1 MLVSVMNRQ
10 EHIHDRPHGNP
21 RIGLRAQQGYESLMD
36 LPAEFAA
43 HPHRAASGDPP
54 KPAFWTSGATP
65 NQPPIHVASRVDNR
79 HMVDDFHAAALA
91 AGGRCNGEPGL
102 RPHYHDDYYAA
113 FVLDPDGHNI
123 EAVCHLPPA

>member
-1 MLVSVMNRQ
+1 MIDHTGILVSDFERSK
-10 EHIHDRPHGNP
+10 DFYA
-21 RIGLRAQQGYESLMD
+21 RALAPLGYEILME
-36 LPAEFAA
+36 LSAEVTGHTDTAGF
-43 HPHRAASGDPP
+43 GEPP
-54 KPAFWTSGATP
+54 KPDFWISGGTP
-65 NQPPIHVASRVDNR
+65 NQPPIHVAFRVDNR
-79 HMVDDFHAAALA
+79 HMVDNFHAAALA